1 MDAVTHR
8 QWGFAVGKSRTWY
21 MKNTRKFVAVA
32 VVIIWLSSFF
42 IVRLEKLNIADKL
55 KKMTA
60 NILVDFGYS
69 NSTTISMAKNGSEV
83 PLWLKFITGTNSGV
97 TYIVENGN
105 RFQSVSEKN
114 AEKTAMT
121 WAGKNSRKNTWSG
134 MSGELY
140 RQACQEENEDLELAK
155 KENEAAKKEE
165 KLKGDSE
172 KIKQKD
178 IVISHNS
185 RAALKANISKIN
197 TLKKGLNRNYLLKNF
212 YITDSTTSIDDKIF
226 NVKKLLSAD
235 LRIKKNR
242 RKPQILI
249 FHTHGGSEAFRDS
262 KSGVV
267 SQSIVG
273 VGTTLTYYLKK
284 QGYNVIH
291 DTTRYDIINGRI
303 DRNRAY
309 NNAANQVK
317 RTLQKYPSVQ
327 VVIDLHRDGVGNK
340 VHRTTVIN
348 GKRTAQIMLFNGLSR
363 NRRGNIGYLYN
374 PNLQYNLAFSL
385 QLKLKCMENYTDFAK
400 PVYLKGYRYNLH
412 LRKRSLLIELGNENN
427 TLQEA
432 KNAMPHLAG
441 VIGQV
446 LGGR

>member
-1 MDAVTHR
+1 
-8 QWGFAVGKSRTWY
+8 
-21 MKNTRKFVAVA
+21 MKNTKRVAIIA
-32 VVIIWLSSFF
+32 VVIIWVLSFF
-42 IVRLEKLNIADKL
+42 IVKIEKLNIAARL
-55 KKMTA
+55 KNVAA
-60 NILVDFGYS
+60 NGLIDFGYS
-69 NSTTISMAKNGSEV
+69 NSSVISMAKNGSDI
-83 PLWLKFITGTNSGV
+83 PFLLRFITETSSGIS
-97 TYIVENGN
+97 YLVENGN
-105 RFQSVSEKN
+105 RFQSVDAKK

-121 WAGKNSRKNTWSG
+121 WAGINSRKNTWSG

-140 RQACQEENEDLELAK
+140 MQACQEENEDLELAK

-165 KLKGDSE
+165 KLKGDNE

-178 IVISHNS
+178 ITITQNKSEVVKENV
-185 RAALKANISKIN
+185 KKIN
-197 TLKKGLNRNYLLKNF
+197 TLKKGLDRNYLLKNF
-212 YITDSTTSIDDKIF
+212 YITDSTTSIDNSIF

-242 RKPQILI
+242 KKPQILI
-249 FHTHGGSEAFRDS
+249 FHTHGGSEAFCDS
-262 KSGVV
+262 KSGDV

-284 QGYNVIH
+284 HGYNVIH
-291 DTTRYDIINGRI
+291 DTTRYDIINGKI

-309 NNAANQVK
+309 NNAAEHVK
-317 RTLQKYPSVQ
+317 RTLQKYPSIQ
-327 VVIDLHRDGVGNK
+327 VIIDLHRDGVGNK

-348 GKRTAQIMLFNGLSR
+348 GKRTAQVMFFNGLSR
-363 NRRGNIGYLYN
+363 NRSGNIGYLYN

-385 QLKLKCMENYTDFAK
+385 QLKLKCMENYNDFAK

-412 LRKRSLLIELGNENN
+412 LRKRALLIELGNENN

-441 VIGQV
+441 VIDEV
-446 LGGR
+446 LNGK

>member
-1 MDAVTHR
+1 
-8 QWGFAVGKSRTWY
+8 
-21 MKNTRKFVAVA
+21 
-32 VVIIWLSSFF
+32 
-42 IVRLEKLNIADKL
+42 
-55 KKMTA
+55 
-60 NILVDFGYS
+60 
-69 NSTTISMAKNGSEV
+69 
-83 PLWLKFITGTNSGV
+83 
-97 TYIVENGN
+97 
-105 RFQSVSEKN
+105 
-114 AEKTAMT
+114 
-121 WAGKNSRKNTWSG
+121 

-374 PNLQYNLAFSL
+374 PNLQYNLAFS
-385 QLKLKCMENYTDFAK
+385 F
-400 PVYLKGYRYNLH
+400 H
-412 LRKRSLLIELGNENN
+412 F
-427 TLQEA
+427 
-432 KNAMPHLAG
+432 
-441 VIGQV
+441 QV
-446 LGGR
+446 L

>member
-69 NSTTISMAKNGSEV
+69 NSTAITMAKNGSEV
-83 PLWLKFITGTNSGV
+83 PIWLKFITGTSSGV

-165 KLKGDSE
+165 K
-172 KIKQKD
+172 
-178 IVISHNS
+178 
-185 RAALKANISKIN
+185 R
-197 TLKKGLNRNYLLKNF
+197 
-212 YITDSTTSIDDKIF
+212 
-226 NVKKLLSAD
+226 
-235 LRIKKNR
+235 
-242 RKPQILI
+242 
-249 FHTHGGSEAFRDS
+249 
-262 KSGVV
+262 
-267 SQSIVG
+267 
-273 VGTTLTYYLKK
+273 
-284 QGYNVIH
+284 
-291 DTTRYDIINGRI
+291 
-303 DRNRAY
+303 
-309 NNAANQVK
+309 
-317 RTLQKYPSVQ
+317 
-327 VVIDLHRDGVGNK
+327 
-340 VHRTTVIN
+340 
-348 GKRTAQIMLFNGLSR
+348 
-363 NRRGNIGYLYN
+363 
-374 PNLQYNLAFSL
+374 
-385 QLKLKCMENYTDFAK
+385 
-400 PVYLKGYRYNLH
+400 
-412 LRKRSLLIELGNENN
+412 
-427 TLQEA
+427 
-432 KNAMPHLAG
+432 
-441 VIGQV
+441 
-446 LGGR
+446 